1 MNAEIS
7 KIRKRKNNS
16 EIFEHKPMRLDFD
29 RMNELTY
36 QLNTNFSELYM
47 MVRND
52 DINIDEFTKRFIAN
66 VYIVLNM
73 FDEIGV
79 YPDYFFDEIVKMNIE
94 YKKLA
99 NDQSIRG
106 NYRLFKNVNLS
117 ARVSESIKNGL
128 EKGYYR
134 IQSYPKKD
142 IDENFLEMVAFF
154 ESFNIP
160 YNINTEE
167 QCVKVFN
174 ALEHNHLNIIESF
187 INGDDIIDDIEYLSR
202 LLFEYMTFFVSM
214 GISPKEQLDKYIESI
229 ETIHTEDNKPQK

>member
-7 KIRKRKNNS
+7 RIRKTRNNS
-16 EIFEHKPMRLDFD
+16 EIFEHKPIRLDFD
-29 RMNELTY
+29 RVNDLTY
-36 QLNTNFSELYM
+36 QLNANFGELYM
-47 MVRND
+47 MVRSN
-52 DINIDEFTKRFIAN
+52 DINIDEFVKRFTMN
-66 VYIVLNM
+66 LYIVLNM
-73 FDEIGV
+73 FDEMGV

-106 NYRLFKNVNLS
+106 NYQLFKNVNLS
-117 ARVSESIKNGL
+117 ARVSEAIKKGL

-142 IDENFLEMVAFF
+142 VNENFLEIVGFF

-160 YNINTEE
+160 YNINTKE
-167 QCVKVFN
+167 QCVKVFS
-174 ALEHNHLNIIESF
+174 ALEHNHVSIIESF
-187 INGDDIIDDIEYLSR
+187 INDDDIVDDIEYLSR

-214 GISPKEQLDKYIESI
+214 GIYPKEHLDKYIESI
-229 ETIHTEDNKPQK
+229 ETIHDEENKPQK